1 MARET
6 SFRLFRNLV
15 RTVGYSFSPVPEPAT
30 WSLQT
35 AALSEVRQYAAALNR
50 SVELQRFPAK
60 TQKTQRNKE
69 GIERAGIPL
78 SFLASFAP
86 WQETLFIP
94 QIDVHALERTNLPD
108 Q

>member
-15 RTVGYSFSPVPEPAT
+15 RTVGYSFSPFQSQPPE
-30 WSLQT
+30 S
-35 AALSEVRQYAAALNR
+35 AALSEVRQFAAALIGR
-50 SVELQRFPAK
+50 WLQRFPAK

-69 GIERAGIPL
+69 GIKRAGIPL

-86 WQETLFIP
+86 WRETFFIP
-94 QIDVHALERTNLPD
+94 QIDVHALERTNLR
-108 Q
+108 